1 MILIVVLV
9 IGAVALFAFLTL
21 AGWPP
26 DGGAT

>member
-1 MILIVVLV
+1 MIVLL

-26 DGGAT
+26 DGKA